1 MPQTE
6 SKYVKPQSYREI
18 AAKCYD
24 ICGKIYIA
32 RNISLSESEIINQLK
47 EIDKL
52 LRECNSN

>member
-1 MPQTE
+1 MPE
-6 SKYVKPQSYREI
+6 VKYTKPQSYREV

-32 RNISLSESEIINQLK
+32 RNISLSEDSILEQLK

-52 LRECNSN
+52 LRERNSN

>member
-1 MPQTE
+1 MLKT
-6 SKYVKPQSYREI
+6 KTKHIKPLSYREI

-32 RNISLSESEIINQLK
+32 RNITSSENEIIEQLK

>member
-1 MPQTE
+1 MLKSE
-6 SKYVKPQSYREI
+6 KHIKPPSYREI

-32 RNISLSESEIINQLK
+32 RNISLSEESILEQLK

>member
-1 MPQTE
+1 MLKSE
-6 SKYVKPQSYREI
+6 KHVKPPSYREI

-32 RNISLSESEIINQLK
+32 RNITLSEDGILEQLK

>member
-1 MPQTE
+1 MLKT
-6 SKYVKPQSYREI
+6 KYIKPLSYREI

-32 RNISLSESEIINQLK
+32 RNITSSENEIIEQLK